1 MFPLVAAILIFGS
14 VILMALWEFNPLI
27 KKHVLP
33 KIVDLLS
40 VAEERQ
46 TRAPIYLASIKIESE
61 YTILVKSAEKIAYFG
76 FQHIPAFYFKNLL
89 RWINEEATIRIILA
103 NESATETLKR
113 TATQLDRRIKIEY
126 RPRIHFK
133 ILGTDQRVA
142 IGCANLS
149 AKNTTVFHDLAIISS
164 DPKIVDQVQQYIS
177 AFYGESKEYPQ
188 PNQIYTFSSEVPL
201 NTESIFVNTSNGL
214 HDIVHGLLS
223 SAKDTVMLM
232 SPFITNDIVEY
243 LLSIIPRDVQVRFI
257 TTLNWRNWANQ
268 QSDPEALESLLSDR
282 VIIENCPKLNANCII
297 VDNKA
302 ALVSSQNLTTH
313 SWFSS
318 DEAGI
323 FTRNQELINTI
334 IERIESWKPKHRVT
348 MELLDE
354 EIAKFDAFLA
364 KDVEPLAAIPVSEE
378 GEMVPAIDRKEI
390 VAPPLLGFSSLVK
403 PKPLVKSISKHTTS
417 PSSTHVITDP
427 KWIEDIVYVGKK
439 RTIEYVR
446 AAQHQIR
453 RKGSVTI
460 RARGK
465 LIYRAVD
472 VAEQLR
478 MLEDLE
484 LIMNQDSIVIETYY
498 PSGKETKWGGISQ
511 IAITL
516 YQKN

>member
-1 MFPLVAAILIFGS
+1 MFPIVAAVLIFGS
-14 VILMALWEFNPLI
+14 VILMVLWEFNPLI
-27 KKHVLP
+27 KNHVLP
-33 KIVDLLS
+33 IIVDLLS

-46 TRAPIYLASIKIESE
+46 TRAPIYLASTKIESE
-61 YTILVKSAEKIAYFG
+61 YTILVKSAEKIVFFG

-89 RWINEEATIRIILA
+89 KWIDEEAAIRIILA

-113 TATQLDRRIKIEY
+113 TSTQLNRRIEIRH
-126 RPRIHFK
+126 RPRIRFK

-142 IGCANLS
+142 ISCANLS
-149 AKNTTVFHDLAIISS
+149 AKNTAVFHDLAIISS

-177 AFYGESKEYPQ
+177 AFYEESNKYPQ
-188 PNQIYTFSSEVPL
+188 PNQIYNFSSEVPL
-201 NTESIFVNTSNGL
+201 KTESLFVNTSNGL
-214 HDIVHGLLS
+214 HDIVHGMLS
-223 SAKDTVMLM
+223 SAKETVLLV
-232 SPFITNDIVEY
+232 SPLITNDIVEY
-243 LLSIIPRDVQVRFI
+243 LLNIIPREVQVRFI
-257 TTLNWRNWANQ
+257 TSLNWRNWANQ

-282 VIIENCPKLNANCII
+282 VIIENCPNLNANCII
-297 VDNKA
+297 VDNNA
-302 ALVSSQNLTTH
+302 ALVSSQNLTTQ
-313 SWFSS
+313 SWFSK
-318 DEAGI
+318 DEAGV
-323 FTRNQELINTI
+323 FTRNQELIHSI
-334 IERIESWKPKHRVT
+334 LERIESWKPRSRVT
-348 MELLDE
+348 MELLDA
-354 EIAKFDAFLA
+354 EIAKFDAFFA
-364 KDVEPLAAIPVSEE
+364 KDVEPLAAIPVSEKDDMAPPIDS
-378 GEMVPAIDRKEI
+378 GEMI
-390 VAPPLLGFSSLVK
+390 APPLLGFSSLVK
-403 PKPLVKSISKHTTS
+403 PQPLITSISKRTS
-417 PSSTHVITDP
+417 PPSTTPVITGP

-446 AAQHQIR
+446 AAQHQLQ